1 MKLKCQKDNLRM
13 IDVSAKEK
21 TARTAVAE
29 GFIEISQKTLK
40 AIKENKTPKGDVFTT
55 SKIAGIMAA
64 KATPNTFPMCHPI
77 NMTHCDIKF
86 GIEKKGIRVESFIK
100 TFDRTGAEME
110 ALAAAGTALLNIY
123 DMLKAIDKGMT
134 ITNVRL
140 LKKSGG
146 KSGNYKRKD

>member
-1 MKLKCQKDNLRM
+1 MKTELKM
-13 IDVSAKEK
+13 IDISVKQK
-21 TARTAVAE
+21 TARTATAG
-29 GFIEISQKTLK
+29 GFIEMSAKTLK

-77 NMTHCDIKF
+77 NITHCDIKF
-86 GIEKKGIRVESFIK
+86 NVEKKGIHVESFIK

-110 ALAAAGTALLNIY
+110 ALLAVSTALLNIY
-123 DMLKAIDKGMT
+123 DMLKAIDKEMN

-146 KSGNYKRKD
+146 KSGNYERKN

>member
-1 MKLKCQKDNLRM
+1 MKTILKM
-13 IDVSAKEK
+13 IDISEKQK
-21 TARTAVAE
+21 TARTATAE
-29 GFIEISQKTLK
+29 GFIEMSAKTLK

-77 NMTHCDIKF
+77 NITHCDIKF
-86 GIEKKGIRVESFIK
+86 KVEKKGIRAESFIK

-110 ALAAAGTALLNIY
+110 ALAAVSTALMNIY
-123 DMLKAIDKGMT
+123 DMLKAIDKEMN

-146 KSGNYKRKD
+146 KSGNYERKN